1 MRLIWTALSLAAL
14 SSPAIAQD
22 CKFFNFNGQS
32 VDYRPEEKRLTFD
45 PTFSDKVECGILG
58 PTQGNGFA
66 LACEDGPRSLVVGMS
81 EVDKP
86 FVDILVFDQVF
97 YWLKCKETT

>member
-1 MRLIWTALSLAAL
+1 MTVAAL
-14 SSPAIAQD
+14 STPATAQD

-32 VDYRPEEKRLTFD
+32 VDYRPAEGRLTFD
-45 PTFSDKVECGILG
+45 PTFADKVECGIVG

-81 EVDKP
+81 ELGKP
-86 FVDILVFDQVF
+86 FVDIIVFDEVF